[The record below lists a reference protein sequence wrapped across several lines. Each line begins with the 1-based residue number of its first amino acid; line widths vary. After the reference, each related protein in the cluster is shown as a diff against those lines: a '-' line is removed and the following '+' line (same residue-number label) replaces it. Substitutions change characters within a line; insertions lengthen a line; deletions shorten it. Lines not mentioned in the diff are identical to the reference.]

1 MSRYRH
7 VAASYAGIITGAL
20 LVALGLDWLLVPNRI
35 VGGGASGLATI
46 FYHLTGAPVG
56 LSMMIINIPLFLLS
70 IKIIGLR
77 FGLKSVLGILS
88 TSLFVDLLA
97 PILTPITHE
106 PVLASVYGG
115 LIVGLGVGLTIRFG
129 GSTGGT
135 DMASQLLHRLTGL
148 RVGRGLLLVDG
159 LIIILAGI
167 VFNPELALWSLLSVL
182 ITSKAIDLLLEGRSV
197 AKVAFIISQ
206 QPQAI
211 AAAILRDMDRGVTAL
226 AGRGMYSGQEKQV
239 LFVIVGRH
247 EIELLRSIVYSM
259 DKRAFVV
266 ISDAHDVL
274 GEGFQPVPGVR

>member
-1 MSRYRH
+1 MNRCRK
-7 VAASYAGIITGAL
+7 VATSYAGVLAGAL
-20 LVALGLDWLLVPNRI
+20 LVALGLDLLLVPNRI
-35 VGGGASGLATI
+35 AAGGASGLATI
-46 FYHLTGAPVG
+46 FHHLLGVPVG
-56 LSMMIINIPLFLLS
+56 VTMLVINIPLFLLS

-77 FGLKSVLGILS
+77 FGVKSVLGTIS
-88 TSLFVDLLA
+88 TSLFTDLLA
-97 PILTPITHE
+97 QFTTPVTSE

-115 LIVGLGVGLTIRFG
+115 LFVGLGVGLTIRFG

-135 DMASQLLHRLTGL
+135 DLASQLLRQLTGI

-159 LIIILAGI
+159 VVIILAGI
-167 VFNPELALWSLLSVL
+167 AFNPELALWALLSVF
-182 ITSKAIDLLLEGRSV
+182 ITSKTIDLLLEGRSV

-211 AAAILRDMDRGVTAL
+211 AAAVLHDMDRGVTSL

-247 EIELLRSIVYSM
+247 EIELLRSIVYAL

-274 GEGFQPVPGVR
+274 GEGFQPIPAG